1 MDLDWG
7 TDLPVPKKQRT
18 VERRRGEMQKI
29 GAVTIKPRWVERS
42 ENEMVGIEKGIWAG
56 RTGEMSD
63 RGRKPK
69 AQTKAILS
77 VEVAANAG
85 KAFIRATSNS

>member
-1 MDLDWG
+1 
-7 TDLPVPKKQRT
+7 
-18 VERRRGEMQKI
+18 
-29 GAVTIKPRWVERS
+29 
-42 ENEMVGIEKGIWAG
+42 MVGIEEGIWAG

-63 RGRKPK
+63 GGRKPK

-85 KAFIRATSNS
+85 KAFIRAANNS